1 MKSLCHVDAWKTGLL
16 FLLASHAAS
25 QDSRRSASILRND
38 FDRKVCDSPSPT
50 SAEPVEDDLSCVSLS
65 RRKLKCQWQTANQ
78 RDAKMYLYNYTP
90 TWNPEDK
97 NTRRPCTCVEDW
109 CASCLGLCCL
119 WKVSPYDPTAPEIMI
134 VTATAT
140 QVCNVTF
147 NHSIIVRPDPAADV
161 KVNQTGSYR
170 ELEVSWETPPFLLE
184 FQPGLFYSVGYRPKN
199 VSAYGLLEWQNETGS
214 YHGRST
220 TVRLA
225 SLHGGVDY
233 EVRVRLRSG
242 ARPPPAPDGGDDGWW
257 STEASGN
264 AVTLQGAP
272 EVAPAVGVGTFEV
285 ESDADSG
292 RRAVALQWRPV
303 PALLHNGPG
312 LEYRVLVTDRT
323 NNTVRNLTENGASV
337 RIDNLNENMSYRM
350 EIVAAN
356 RAGVGLQTAAVR
368 VPAAPPPAPLL
379 QAVVYHAGTRRYEL
393 RWPAKENLTYTAY
406 VCTDGLSSSA
416 PCKSNLYWKNLGS
429 ASAVN
434 LTLEELNVTDSVTPD
449 EVRFALSAETFA
461 EDSSGMAWDSC
472 IHPQQYNTQHSAPE
486 IITNYDS
493 TTNSVSLRWRADCA
507 ARGGVIEEVQAIW
520 CEGRDSCVE
529 AGNGIPRKNESDV
542 FSGVVVLEGLRE
554 GSAYTANL
562 RLRYRDGLSGWSS
575 PLPFATKS
583 SALPTWLIVTIVIV
597 AIAVTVVV
605 LSAGVYSRRRIEVIV
620 REVQREIILP
630 EGLVDQ
636 HYLSERARERQPQPL
651 DSRSNKNVQA
661 PSSQVLPLDKM
672 HLQSLSSGD
681 RSRAQN
687 NIEEKKILIDQNGYV
702 LPVFNDV
709 GEDSQRGVHKANN
722 IPVFTSLPPSGYVE
736 DSYGGLTG
744 PNPSTS
750 GELPPI
756 AAARK
761 SKPPAGHVAVEPR
774 SSNVNINSHEKE
786 GILVKNER
794 GASPGYVVL
803 PTKTS
808 RDLGVVMDGGDQGKS
823 STGYASLPL
832 VGLGTQTFQNLEEN
846 TEKDGQGISTNFV
859 AFPAADFT
867 TQASHGSG
875 ESIGKSSGYIAFPA
889 TNFATHTPK
898 GLEDNSVRDEHGKS
912 PGYIAFPAAN
922 FAMHT
927 SKGLE
932 ENSVNDG
939 HGKSTAYVSFPPF
952 VFCEKSIRNSPS
964 PSYIAFPP
972 VGFGPHNP

>member
-1 MKSLCHVDAWKTGLL
+1 
-16 FLLASHAAS
+16 
-25 QDSRRSASILRND
+25 
-38 FDRKVCDSPSPT
+38 
-50 SAEPVEDDLSCVSLS
+50 
-65 RRKLKCQWQTANQ
+65 
-78 RDAKMYLYNYTP
+78 
-90 TWNPEDK
+90 
-97 NTRRPCTCVEDW
+97 
-109 CASCLGLCCL
+109 
-119 WKVSPYDPTAPEIMI
+119 
-134 VTATAT
+134 
-140 QVCNVTF
+140 
-147 NHSIIVRPDPAADV
+147 
-161 KVNQTGSYR
+161 
-170 ELEVSWETPPFLLE
+170 
-184 FQPGLFYSVGYRPKN
+184 
-199 VSAYGLLEWQNETGS
+199 
-214 YHGRST
+214 
-220 TVRLA
+220 
-225 SLHGGVDY
+225 
-233 EVRVRLRSG
+233 
-242 ARPPPAPDGGDDGWW
+242 
-257 STEASGN
+257 
-264 AVTLQGAP
+264 
-272 EVAPAVGVGTFEV
+272 
-285 ESDADSG
+285 
-292 RRAVALQWRPV
+292 
-303 PALLHNGPG
+303 
-312 LEYRVLVTDRT
+312 
-323 NNTVRNLTENGASV
+323 
-337 RIDNLNENMSYRM
+337 
-350 EIVAAN
+350 
-356 RAGVGLQTAAVR
+356 
-368 VPAAPPPAPLL
+368 
-379 QAVVYHAGTRRYEL
+379 
-393 RWPAKENLTYTAY
+393 
-406 VCTDGLSSSA
+406 
-416 PCKSNLYWKNLGS
+416 
-429 ASAVN
+429 
-434 LTLEELNVTDSVTPD
+434 
-449 EVRFALSAETFA
+449 
-461 EDSSGMAWDSC
+461 
-472 IHPQQYNTQHSAPE
+472 
-486 IITNYDS
+486 
-493 TTNSVSLRWRADCA
+493 
-507 ARGGVIEEVQAIW
+507 
-520 CEGRDSCVE
+520 
-529 AGNGIPRKNESDV
+529 
-542 FSGVVVLEGLRE
+542 
-554 GSAYTANL
+554 
-562 RLRYRDGLSGWSS
+562 
-575 PLPFATKS
+575 
-583 SALPTWLIVTIVIV
+583 
-597 AIAVTVVV
+597 
-605 LSAGVYSRRRIEVIV
+605 
-620 REVQREIILP
+620 
-630 EGLVDQ
+630 
-636 HYLSERARERQPQPL
+636 
-651 DSRSNKNVQA
+651 
-661 PSSQVLPLDKM
+661 M

-952 VFCEKSIRNSPS
+952 VFCEKSIKNSPS

-972 VGFGPHNP
+972 VGFGPYNP